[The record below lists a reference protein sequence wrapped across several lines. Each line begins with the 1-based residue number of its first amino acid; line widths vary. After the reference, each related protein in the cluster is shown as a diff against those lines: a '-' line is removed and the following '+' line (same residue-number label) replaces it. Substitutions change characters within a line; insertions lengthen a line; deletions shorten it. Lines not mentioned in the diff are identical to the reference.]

1 MRHDMKKKEFIIV
14 LDRSGSM
21 LSMVSEAAQ
30 GLNDFLNGQVG
41 HVQCV
46 RFNQST
52 EIMERVKVNDFP
64 EATPEW
70 WAPEGMTALW
80 DAIGAAVHLAS
91 ACENPNRVELVIVTD
106 GQENSSQEYTKAA
119 VRAGLEVGKAK
130 GWTVTFLGAN
140 MDAAAEAKSLGL
152 AAADAATFS
161 PTGDGV
167 KSAFAGARSR
177 SMGASDWSDKVN

>member
-1 MRHDMKKKEFIIV
+1 MLGYRQAVAMKRPAVCMRHDMKKKEFIIV

-52 EIMERVKVNDFP
+52 FRGRLREVVDLD
-64 EATPEW
+64 
-70 WAPEGMTALW
+70 ALR
-80 DAIGAAVHLAS
+80 DLHLAS
-91 ACENPNRVELVIVTD
+91 ACEKPTRVELVIVTD

-119 VRAGLEVGKAK
+119 VRAGLEAGKAK
-130 GWTVTFLGAN
+130 GWKVTFLGAN
-140 MDAAAEAKSLGL
+140 MDAAAEAKSLGF

-177 SMGASDWSDKVN
+177 SIGASDWSDKVN